1 MSNKIKLLVGII
13 IGFFIIIFSI
23 MTSLSILKEEA
34 EDNYLTISKLNA
46 KSFSKELNQDIA
58 NIEQTIV
65 NIQSILENQPNT
77 NTINQRLNKI
87 LESYPQIR
95 SINIL
100 ENEKI
105 LYSSNKHNIGL
116 FIQNQKF
123 FPKPIFNDNILKVS
137 TPWFGRD
144 FFSGSDVYTF
154 EDSINRDIQSFIP
167 ISKGITVKSRDFN
180 VVINLNSDYFKDRF
194 FSNITSDEII
204 FEIVRLDGVLL
215 LSTKDNT
222 KIGKQINTTDL
233 LKAALDKSQYT
244 TITNINNNKYIA
256 TYILTENYP
265 ISLAVKLDYEKSLSS
280 WNKKQYYFFIMT
292 TVIVVLSILI
302 TLIFFYLYNRKKEQ
316 ELSFQK
322 NQIQEQ
328 EKFKLLF
335 QDSHFLAM
343 VINTHGN
350 IIELNN
356 KALEF
361 LGEDN
366 KLISG
371 KKFWDLDCW
380 KKESRLSIKEKI
392 ENFDKINYQD
402 ELIIYNKK
410 NEERIIDFTL
420 SSIVKEDERLLVAIG
435 IDITERIEKE
445 NKLKQ
450 SYAVFSNTR
459 DGIVITDE
467 FTRILD
473 INIAFEKITGYNKSD
488 ILNKQTNI
496 LKSEL
501 HTNEFYKNMW
511 LNINEKGFWEGEI
524 TNKNKNGENF
534 IEWLTIN
541 TIYNENNEVENYIGI
556 FSDITEQKAKEK
568 LLKEKDNALY
578 QQSKMAAMGEMIG
591 NIAHQWRQPL
601 SVISTAATG
610 IVVQKSMGVSNEENE
625 IKSLNAINDSA
636 QYLSQTIEDFRDFLK
651 VDKEVKL
658 FNIAKTI
665 KEALSLSSVNRKNK
679 NINLIC
685 NLDKEVEV
693 YGVKNE
699 FIQVMMNVLRNS
711 EDALN
716 NIDENKYIFI
726 DTYIKDLLV
735 IVKIKDSAGG
745 ISEKIISRIFEPY
758 FTTKHQSQGTGIGL
772 YMSQEIIKN
781 HMKGKIYVKNESYE
795 YLEHTIKGA
804 CFTIELP
811 LK

>member
-679 NINLIC
+679 NINLVC